1 MFCLFLVQTLPM
13 STVGIHSLSPSY
25 QDVWHSLAFCRP
37 LRIFPCSLKMPFSFY
52 FSTLKVSLNG
62 MSCHSELHNCFLS
75 SPRIR
80 AEPPRR
86 RSGWMSS
93 LVHFTCAEEFPPGKE
108 IGWNTTQFTPRSL
121 HVILIYAS
129 SFLCY
134 PHISK
139 ITLTQYQVQFI
150 DVLEVWW

>member
-1 MFCLFLVQTLPM
+1 M
-13 STVGIHSLSPSY
+13 
-25 QDVWHSLAFCRP
+25 ACRVIP
-37 LRIFPCSLKMPFSFY
+37 NYTIA
-52 FSTLKVSLNG
+52 
-62 MSCHSELHNCFLS
+62 SCHPLELEP
-75 SPRIR
+75 SPL
-80 AEPPRR
+80 A
-86 RSGWMSS
+86 GDQAGCQVW
-93 LVHFTCAEEFPPGKE
+93 FTCAEEFPPGKE

-150 DVLEVWW
+150 VVLEV

>member
-93 LVHFTCAEEFPPGKE
+93 LVHFTCAEEFPPRKGDWMEHDPVHTK
-108 IGWNTTQFTPRSL
+108 
-121 HVILIYAS
+121 ILACHSHLCFQLPVLPSHFKDYSYSIS
-129 SFLCY
+129 SSI
-134 PHISK
+134 H
-139 ITLTQYQVQFI
+139 
-150 DVLEVWW
+150 